1 MQVAKKLIFIIIMLA
16 GMIKVWDYVE
26 GKIETPPGY
35 CKEKNKY
42 FNNNDLIDMA
52 LTSYGNTIKNYN
64 ENKETPQTYYRKNKE
79 CCRVIRS
86 DAKLINKILFNEE
99 NSIFHV
105 DIVFEVINELNNE
118 KKIYNHVY
126 LKYNTCGKLIDR
138 IES

>member
-1 MQVAKKLIFIIIMLA
+1 MSINKKIIVFIMTFTLIAIGWGYF
-16 GMIKVWDYVE
+16 VD
-26 GKIETPPGY
+26 KIETPPGY

-42 FNNNDLIDMA
+42 FNNNYLIDMA

-118 KKIYNHVY
+118 KKFTIMFILNITLVE
-126 LKYNTCGKLIDR
+126 N
-138 IES
+138 